1 MLPQSLTFALVALA
15 PSLVSAAPSSARRQV
30 HTGMVD
36 FGGHLDSAGNKL
48 DRRASPITGMVD
60 FGGHL
65 DANGNKVSERRSTLA
80 ERDSDFISSCGPEWV
95 PVEDFK
101 NNERWYI
108 GYRSAVDLF
117 CQHITHDYNGH
128 AAVVGPGAYAGTT
141 VYTNTAQEQVGLNGG
156 NDPETDVTPGHI
168 EFEIHNKQS
177 SGDHIPTGTFALY
190 LGGFRETRAAGLTD
204 MMNNI
209 VDNCKFY
216 LMKMATAGQSCYG
229 NDNTDTKGGTW
240 QIGDHDISYHAL
252 AGKN

>member
-1 MLPQSLTFALVALA
+1 MLCQTLTFALVALA

-36 FGGHLDSAGNKL
+36 FSGHLDSAGNKL

-141 VYTNTAQEQVGLNGG
+141 IYTNTAQEQVGLNSG

-177 SGDHIPTGTFALY
+177 SGDHIPT
-190 LGGFRETRAAGLTD
+190 
-204 MMNNI
+204 

-240 QIGDHDISYHAL
+240 QIGDQDISYHAL